1 MFKVTKHN
9 MLVILLLILSIL
21 DANKSHAEI
30 PVSLPS
36 ILKVIAS
43 RAEILGSQRTAI
55 KAIVDESIDQSIV
68 RYAILAWGYGA
79 FPVYEVPI
87 EFHQRTGW
95 ELNNIFSALP
105 LGVKAPEIKA
115 PKNLDTI
122 EFWFLTELTEVMDKV
137 LKARGSQKSLMQT
150 YSLIL
155 DSMLGVL
162 DSAFE
167 ESVTQTI
174 TIENHIRSGVFE
186 TANGL
191 GGLIAL
197 SSMIADM
204 VNPEALHAER
214 VFDQEEFETI
224 SLCLELLREKIH
236 GTSETSKKYRQL
248 FSNSIDR
255 FGKYIVEAHRDGDLE
270 AFGMSPEE
278 REKALL
284 KLYLNFRTVADN
296 LGFQIRGH
304 NPDLELEDDLESFLK
319 ANDLVEARQTIP
331 YLFSVNDGQV
341 VELATVEGK

>member
-1 MFKVTKHN
+1 MFKVLKYTI
-9 MLVILLLILSIL
+9 LAILLLILSFLGI
-21 DANKSHAEI
+21 NKSHAEI

-36 ILKVIAS
+36 ILKVIAG

-55 KAIVDESIDQSIV
+55 KAIVDESLDQSIV

-79 FPVYEVPI
+79 FPVYEVPM
-87 EFHQRTGW
+87 EFHDRSGW
-95 ELNNIFSALP
+95 ELGNIFEALP
-105 LGVKAPEIKA
+105 IGVTAPEIKA

-122 EFWFLTELTEVMDKV
+122 EFWFLTELTEVIDKV
-137 LKARGSQKSLMQT
+137 LKARDSQKSLMQT

-174 TIENHIRSGVFE
+174 IIENHIRSGVFE
-186 TANGL
+186 TASGL
-191 GGLIAL
+191 GGLRAL

-224 SLCLELLREKIH
+224 SLCLQLLREKIH
-236 GTSETSKKYRQL
+236 GTSETSKKYRTL
-248 FSNSIDR
+248 FGNSIDR
-255 FGKYIVEAHRDGDLE
+255 FGKYIVEAHRDVDLE
-270 AFGMSPEE
+270 AFGMSAEE
-278 REKALL
+278 RERALL
-284 KLYLNFRTVADN
+284 KLYLNFRTVADQ

-304 NPDLELEDDLESFLK
+304 NPNLELKDDLKSFLK

-331 YLFSVNDGQV
+331 YLFSVNNGEV
-341 VELATVEGK
+341 IELATVEGK